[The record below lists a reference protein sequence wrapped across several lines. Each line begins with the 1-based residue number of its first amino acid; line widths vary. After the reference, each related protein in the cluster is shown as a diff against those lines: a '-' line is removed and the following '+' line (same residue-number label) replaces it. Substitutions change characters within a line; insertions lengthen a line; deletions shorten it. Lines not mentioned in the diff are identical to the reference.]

1 MILDKREH
9 KRKEVHGEVEGSII
23 LVEYLQIIDLSL
35 SGMRFSCFKRI
46 NTNSAQS
53 IKIKKD
59 NTEVRLKG
67 TVVRSTFRKVEQ
79 IEGKHCSVYEVAVN
93 FAELSVNQKKTLHEI
108 ISFLENEQT
117 I

>member
-1 MILDKREH
+1 MDKRGH
-9 KRKEVHGEVEGSII
+9 KRKKVHGEIDGSMI

-59 NTEVRLKG
+59 STSVRLKG
-67 TVVRSTFRKVEQ
+67 TVVRSTLRRVEQ
-79 IEGKHCSVYEVAVN
+79 REDKHCSVYEVAVN
-93 FAELSVNQKKTLHEI
+93 FGALSDHQKKTLEEI
-108 ISFLENEQT
+108 ISFIGNEQT